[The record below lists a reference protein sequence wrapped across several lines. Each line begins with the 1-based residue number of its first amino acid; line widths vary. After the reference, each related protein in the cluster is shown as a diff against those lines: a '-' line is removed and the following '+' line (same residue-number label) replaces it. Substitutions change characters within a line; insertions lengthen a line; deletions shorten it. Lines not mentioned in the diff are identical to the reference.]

1 MLGCVHKLASPFVQ
15 ACILMLSKANTVHP
29 ASMHTSARTV
39 SLKHTHTYR
48 EVFAQNTQDTF
59 SYEVSDPAERRTN
72 ILMDSLCLRD
82 AFEFLS
88 KFLFP
93 FSLSLSI
100 FLYAFSSPRQRP
112 PDSQNP
118 TFTTFEHFPAA
129 GLTLTKARAHLQWE
143 MWVETD
149 G

>member
-1 MLGCVHKLASPFVQ
+1 
-15 ACILMLSKANTVHP
+15 
-29 ASMHTSARTV
+29 
-39 SLKHTHTYR
+39 
-48 EVFAQNTQDTF
+48 
-59 SYEVSDPAERRTN
+59 
-72 ILMDSLCLRD
+72 MDSLCLRD

>member
-1 MLGCVHKLASPFVQ
+1 MCTSLRHLLCKHAYSCFQRQTLS
-15 ACILMLSKANTVHP
+15 ILQVCTHLQGLSLSNI
-29 ASMHTSARTV
+29 
-39 SLKHTHTYR
+39 HTYR